1 VTKNDVSAGQDTPG
15 GEAILSPCHPVTLSP
30 CQDYEQALAF
40 LYDRVNYERTVPKPG
55 DFRLDRMRALLRL
68 LGDPHRCLRIIH
80 VAGSKGKG
88 STAAMLAAILRRAG
102 YRTGLFTSPHLTRL
116 EERIQVDGRPLGR
129 GDLAALVGD
138 LRPVVERLER
148 PGAGRPPGLPAGLPC
163 SGLPAFSAQCSPTFF
178 ELVTALGFLYFWRRR
193 VEAAVVEVG
202 LGGRFDSTNV
212 CRPAVSVIT
221 SISLDHT
228 QQLGDRL
235 ASIAMEKAGIVKPG
249 VPAVSGATALEA
261 RQVIEDVC
269 RRRQAPLLSLGV
281 DFHYRYRPGTVTD
294 AGLARPRVGLTS
306 RVGKVLRN
314 RVTGGSAWPEMEL
327 SLLGEHQAA
336 NAAVAV
342 ACVEVL
348 RDQGWHIPDAAV
360 ARGLATTDWPARL
373 EVVRP
378 RGGGPLV
385 VLDCAHNVASARAL
399 VQTLHAS
406 FPEHF
411 GARTADHAARNGTR
425 ARVADRRLLLFA
437 ASGDKDVPGILREL
451 APSFTHAFFCRYGNN
466 PRSVPPGQLIDM
478 LRRCSDLPATACGS
492 AAAALQAARALA
504 GPDDLICVTGS
515 VFLAGELRPLLVAD
529 DLPEGAEVTLTSLPG
544 R

>member
-1 VTKNDVSAGQDTPG
+1 VTKKD
-15 GEAILSPCHPVTLSP
+15 
-30 CQDYEQALAF
+30 ALAF

-68 LGDPHRCLRIIH
+68 LGDPQRCLRIVH

-88 STAAMLAAILRRAG
+88 STSAMLAAILRRAG

-116 EERIQVDGRPLGR
+116 EERVQVDGQPLGQ
-129 GDLAALVGD
+129 DELAALVRD
-138 LRPVVERLER
+138 LQPVTERLESR
-148 PGAGRPPGLPAGLPC
+148 RGDRPAGL
-163 SGLPAFSAQCSPTFF
+163 QCSQQPTFF
-178 ELVTALGFLYFWRRR
+178 ELVTALGFLHFWRRR

-212 CRPAVSVIT
+212 CQPAVSVIT

-249 VPAVSGATALEA
+249 IPAVSGATALEA
-261 RQVIEDVC
+261 REVIESIC
-269 RRRQAPLLSLGV
+269 RQRQAPLVSLGV
-281 DFHYRYRPGTVTD
+281 DFHYRYQPGTVT
-294 AGLARPRVGLTS
+294 ARGLTRPRVRLTS
-306 RVGKVLRN
+306 GVESVLRN
-314 RVTGGSAWPEMEL
+314 RATGASVWPEMEL

-348 RDQGWHIPDAAV
+348 REQGWHIPDEAV

-373 EVVRP
+373 ELLRTS
-378 RGGGPLV
+378 GGAGPLL

-411 GARTADHAARNGTR
+411 GAPNSDHAVRNGS
-425 ARVADRRLLLFA
+425 AGRVAEKRLLLFA
-437 ASGDKDVPGILREL
+437 ASSDKDVPGILREL

-466 PRSVPPGQLIDM
+466 PRSVPPEQLIDM
-478 LRRCSDLPATACGS
+478 LRRCSNLPATACGS
-492 AAAALQAARALA
+492 AAEALGAARALA

-529 DLPEGAEVTLTSLPG
+529 EVEATAVAVPG

>member
-1 VTKNDVSAGQDTPG
+1 VTKSD
-15 GEAILSPCHPVTLSP
+15 
-30 CQDYEQALAF
+30 ALAF
-40 LYDRVNYERTVPKPG
+40 LYDRVNYERTAPKPG
-55 DFRLDRMRALLRL
+55 DLRLDRMRALLRL
-68 LGDPHRCLRIIH
+68 LGEPHRCLPIIH

-88 STAAMLAAILRRAG
+88 STSAMLAAVLRCAG

-116 EERIQVDGRPLGR
+116 EERIQVDGQPLAEIE
-129 GDLAALVGD
+129 LVALVRD
-138 LRPVVERLER
+138 LQPVTERL
-148 PGAGRPPGLPAGLPC
+148 GQG
-163 SGLPAFSAQCSPTFF
+163 PTFF
-178 ELVTALGFLYFWRRR
+178 ELVTALGFLHFWRRR

-249 VPAVSGATALEA
+249 IPAVSGATAAEA
-261 RQVIEDVC
+261 RPVIEGIC
-269 RRRQAPLLSLGV
+269 RQRRAPLVSLGV
-281 DFHYRYRPGTVTD
+281 DFQYRYQPGAVTA
-294 AGLARPRVGLTS
+294 AGLTRPRVRLTS
-306 RVGKVLRN
+306 RVGSVLRN
-314 RVTGGSAWPEMEL
+314 RTAGACTWPEMEL

-348 RDQGWHIPDAAV
+348 REQGWHLPDEAV

-373 EVVRP
+373 ELVRLS
-378 RGGGPLV
+378 GGRGPLL

-399 VQTLHAS
+399 VQTLHGS

-411 GARTADHAARNGTR
+411 GAPKPDHAVRNGTA
-425 ARVADRRLLLFA
+425 ARVADQRLLLFA
-437 ASGDKDVPGILREL
+437 ASSDKDVPGILREL

-466 PRSVPPGQLIDM
+466 PRSVPPDQLLGM
-478 LRRCSDLPATACGS
+478 LRRCSAIPATACGS
-492 AAAALQAARALA
+492 AADALHAARALA
-504 GPDDLICVTGS
+504 GPDDLLCVTGS

-529 DLPEGAEVTLTSLPG
+529 PLADGAGSATALPG